1 MRFKIIL
8 LIFLTTI
15 HLSFSDNTVKVALM
29 TNAGKEIYI
38 KADNDMEIIIDNKT
52 VDKKREVKVSYSK
65 NGIEYNG
72 SIYNNIFLKQNEG
85 EYIYVSKNGKNYN
98 SYRGNISLLR
108 ENGRIIPVDIV
119 ELDEYIYSVVP
130 CEIGKKFPE
139 EAVKA
144 QIVAARTYAYYNTK
158 NSKFKGYDLVDNTD
172 SQVYKGINTEDES
185 ISKLVDSTKN
195 MIITY
200 NGEPINAVFHS
211 DSGGY
216 TANSEDVWGGKP
228 VDYLRSVDDTGNN
241 EFSPRKNWSYMI
253 TKEKFKTI
261 FGVFPKEI
269 SMEKK
274 NNRIEKI
281 SISDENKKIEMTS
294 NEFRKKLG
302 YTNLFSTIFEF
313 QDLGD
318 SLMFNGNGA
327 GHGVGLSQWGAY
339 GLAVKKMKYEEILKY
354 YYTGIK
360 IEELKNVRF

>member
-1 MRFKIIL
+1 M
-8 LIFLTTI
+8 LIVFLMAVQ
-15 HLSFSDNTVKVALM
+15 LSFSDNTVKVALM
-29 TNAGKEIYI
+29 VNAGKEIYI
-38 KADNDMEIIIDNKT
+38 KADDDIEIIVDNET

-72 SIYNNIFLKQNEG
+72 NIYNNIYLKQNAG
-85 EYIYVSKNGKNYN
+85 KYIYVSKNGTNYN
-98 SYRGNISLLR
+98 VYRGNISLIT
-108 ENGRIIPVDIV
+108 ENSKIIPVDIV

-139 EAVKA
+139 EAIKA

-158 NSKFKGYDLVDNTD
+158 NSKFKNYDLVDNVD
-172 SQVYKGINTEDES
+172 SQVYKGVNSEDES
-185 ISKLVDSTKN
+185 INRLVNKTKN

-200 NGEPINAVFHS
+200 KGEPINAVFHS

-241 EFSPRKNWSYMI
+241 EFSPRKNWSYTI
-253 TKEKFKTI
+253 TKEKFRNI

-269 SMEKK
+269 
-274 NNRIEKI
+274 
-281 SISDENKKIEMTS
+281 TS

-318 SLMFNGNGA
+318 SLVFNGNGA

-339 GLAVKKMKYEEILKY
+339 GLAVKNMKYDQILKY

>member
-1 MRFKIIL
+1 M
-8 LIFLTTI
+8 LIVFLMTV

-29 TNAGKEIYI
+29 INAGKEIYI
-38 KADNDMEIIIDNKT
+38 KADDNMEIIVDNET
-52 VDKKREVKVSYSK
+52 MDKKREVKVSYSK
-65 NGIEYNG
+65 SGIEYNG
-72 SIYNNIFLKQNEG
+72 NIYNNIYLKQKAG
-85 EYIYVSKNGKNYN
+85 EYIYVSKNGTNYN
-98 SYRGNISLLR
+98 AYRGNISLLP
-108 ENGRIIPVDIV
+108 ENSRIIPVNIV

-139 EAVKA
+139 QAVKA

-158 NSKFKGYDLVDNTD
+158 NSKFKSYDLVDNTD
-172 SQVYKGINTEDES
+172 SQVCKGINTEDEN

-200 NGEPINAVFHS
+200 KGEPINAVFHS

-241 EFSPRKNWSYMI
+241 EFSPRKTWSYMI
-253 TKEKFKTI
+253 TKEKFKNI

-281 SISDENKKIEMTS
+281 YISDENKKIEITS

-339 GLAVKKMKYEEILKY
+339 GLAVKKMKYDQILKY